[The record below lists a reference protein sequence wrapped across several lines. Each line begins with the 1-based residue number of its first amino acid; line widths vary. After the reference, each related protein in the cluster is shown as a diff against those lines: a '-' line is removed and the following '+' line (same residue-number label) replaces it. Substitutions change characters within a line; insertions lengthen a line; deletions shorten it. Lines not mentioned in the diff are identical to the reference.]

1 MLPRVRA
8 AFARWRARFG
18 PRLFDG
24 LLIVCALGASAGQIA
39 SDVDNSFPVG
49 RWAAVPVM
57 LAASAA
63 LWWRRRWPLAIT
75 AIGCVAFALANAPL
89 TLLFGLTTVA
99 VRRRDRALAISSLA
113 AYAVIVLQ
121 PVIFQNKNLVT
132 QMVGSVFVV
141 GLFLALG
148 AYVGARRDLVASLR
162 ERAARAE
169 SERELRAEQAR
180 LGERTRIAQ
189 EMHDVLAHKVSLI
202 ALHAG
207 GLELN
212 PDAGP
217 EQVERSAMLIRST
230 ARQALEDLRD
240 VLGVLRADETADG
253 AALAPQP
260 KLSDVRRLV
269 DASRAAGVSVELV
282 VEGDAVAICADEAQP
297 AAGAEATAPMS
308 EQLGRTAYRVVQ
320 EGLTNVHKHA
330 RGAAT
335 TVRLAGERGR
345 SLEVSVANVRPV
357 AAGSLLP
364 GSGAGLVGLRE
375 RVELAG
381 GTLTAGARPGGGWVL
396 TAGLP
401 WPATVPADVD
411 GVRA

>member
-18 PRLFDG
+18 PRLFDA

-39 SDVDNSFPVG
+39 GDADKSFPVG

-57 LAASAA
+57 LVASAA
-63 LWWRRRWPLAIT
+63 LWWRRRWPLAVT

-99 VRRRDRALAISSLA
+99 VRRRDRALAVSSLA

-121 PVIFQNKNLVT
+121 PVIFQDKNLIT
-132 QMVGSVFVV
+132 QMIGSFFVV

-217 EQVERSAMLIRST
+217 EQVERSALLIRST

-269 DASRAAGVSVELV
+269 DASRAAGVSVDLV
-282 VEGDAVAICADEAQP
+282 VQGDAVAICADDGQS
-297 AAGAEATAPMS
+297 AAGAEATAAMS

-335 TVRLAGERGR
+335 TVRLSGERGR
-345 SLEVSVANVRPV
+345 SLEVSVANVGPV

-381 GTLTAGARPGGGWVL
+381 GTLTAAAGPDGGWVL

-401 WPATVPADVD
+401 WPATVPADAD
-411 GVRA
+411 EVRA

>member
-8 AFARWRARFG
+8 RFARWRARFG
-18 PRLFDG
+18 PRVFDG
-24 LLIVCALGASAGQIA
+24 YLIACAVAASAGQVA
-39 SDVDNSFPVG
+39 GDGDRSFPIG
-49 RWAAVPVM
+49 RWLSIPVM
-57 LAASAA
+57 AVAAAA

-75 AIGCVAFALANAPL
+75 AIGCAAFALANAPL
-89 TLLFGLTTVA
+89 TGLFGLTTVA
-99 VRRRDRALAISSLA
+99 VRRRDRALAGSA
-113 AYAVIVLQ
+113 AAVYAVYVLQ
-121 PVIFQNKNLVT
+121 PVIFQEKSLVA
-132 QMVGSVFVV
+132 QLVGMFFVV
-141 GLFLALG
+141 GLFLILG
-148 AYVGARRDLVASLR
+148 GYVGARRDLVASLR
-162 ERAARAE
+162 ERADRAE

-217 EQVERSAMLIRST
+217 DTVERSAILIRST

-240 VLGVLRADETADG
+240 VLGVLRTDESADG
-253 AALAPQP
+253 ATLAPQP

-269 DASRAAGVSVELV
+269 DASRAAGVTVELV
-282 VEGDAVAICADEAQP
+282 VEGDAAALSDPDRAA
-297 AAGAEATAPMS
+297 AAGNTMS

-330 RGAAT
+330 RGAST
-335 TVRLAGERGR
+335 TVRVSGERGQMLR
-345 SLEVSVANVRPV
+345 VSIANIKPV
-357 AAGSLLP
+357 AVGSLLP
-364 GSGAGLVGLRE
+364 GAGAGLVGLRE

-381 GTLTAGARPGGGWVL
+381 GTLTAGAGPDGGWL
-396 TAGLP
+396 LAAELP
-401 WPATVPADVD
+401 WPATVAADVD
-411 GVRA
+411 EVRA

>member
-1 MLPRVRA
+1 MFSRA
-8 AFARWRARFG
+8 RARLAGWRARFG
-18 PRLFDG
+18 PRLFDA
-24 LLIVCALGASAGQIA
+24 LLIALSAGASIGQLV
-39 SDVDNSFPVG
+39 SDVDKSFPTG
-49 RWAAVPVM
+49 RVAAVPIM
-57 LAASAA
+57 LLATVA
-63 LWWRRRWPLAIT
+63 LWWRRRAPVAVT
-75 AIGCVAFALANAPL
+75 AIGVVAFALANAGL
-89 TLLFGLTTVA
+89 TAAFGLTTLA
-99 VRRRDRALAISSLA
+99 VQRRDRVLAVA
-113 AYAVIVLQ
+113 TATVYADMVLQ
-121 PVIFQNKNLVT
+121 PVLTQDKNLIT
-132 QMVGSVFVV
+132 QAVGSFFVV
-141 GLFLALG
+141 GLFLVLG

-162 ERAARAE
+162 ERADRAE

-212 PDAGP
+212 PDAGAD
-217 EQVERSAMLIRST
+217 QVERSAMLIRST

-240 VLGVLRADETADG
+240 VLGVLRTDESANG

-269 DASRAAGVSVELV
+269 EASRNAGVSVELV
-282 VEGDAVAICADEAQP
+282 VEGHARALTEPEPETDS
-297 AAGAEATAPMS
+297 AATIS
-308 EQLGRTAYRVVQ
+308 DNLGRTAYRVVQ

-335 TVRLAGERGR
+335 TVRVSGQRGR
-345 SLEVSVANVRPV
+345 QLHVSVANIRPV

-364 GSGAGLVGLRE
+364 GAGAGLVGLRE

-381 GTLTAGARPGGGWVL
+381 GTLTAGAGPGGGWVL
-396 TAGLP
+396 AADLP
-401 WPATVPADVD
+401 WSVAVSTEAD

>member
-8 AFARWRARFG
+8 RFARWRVRFG
-18 PRLFDG
+18 PRVFDAC
-24 LLIVCALGASAGQIA
+24 LIACALAASAGQVA
-39 SDVDNSFPVG
+39 GDGDRSFPIG
-49 RWAAVPVM
+49 RWLAIPVM
-57 LAASAA
+57 VVAAAA
-63 LWWRRRWPLAIT
+63 LWWRRRWPLAVT
-75 AIGCVAFALANAPL
+75 AIGAAAFALANAPL
-89 TLLFGLTTVA
+89 TALFGLTTLA
-99 VRRRDRALAISSLA
+99 VRRRDRVLA
-113 AYAVIVLQ
+113 AATAGVYAVFVLQ
-121 PVIFQNKNLVT
+121 PVIFQNKNLVSQPIGT
-132 QMVGSVFVV
+132 FFVV
-141 GLFLALG
+141 GLFLVLG

-169 SERELRAEQAR
+169 SERELRAEQVR

-212 PDAGP
+212 PDAGAD
-217 EQVERSAMLIRST
+217 QVERSAILIRST

-240 VLGVLRADETADG
+240 VLGVLRTDESADG

-269 DASRAAGVSVELV
+269 DASRSAGVTVELI
-282 VEGDAVAICADEAQP
+282 VEGDAMTLTDPDIETGS
-297 AAGAEATAPMS
+297 AATVS
-308 EQLGRTAYRVVQ
+308 ESLGRTAYRVVQ

-335 TVRLAGERGR
+335 TVRVSGERGKLLR
-345 SLEVSVANVRPV
+345 VSIANIRPV

-364 GSGAGLVGLRE
+364 GAGAGLVGLRE

-381 GTLTAGARPGGGWVL
+381 GTLTAGAGPDGGWVL
-396 TAGLP
+396 GAELP
-401 WPATVPADVD
+401 WPATVAADAD
-411 GVRA
+411 QVRA

>member
-1 MLPRVRA
+1 MLPRARA
-8 AFARWRARFG
+8 RIARWRARFG
-18 PRLFDG
+18 PRVFDG
-24 LLIVCALGASAGQIA
+24 FLIVCALGASAGQIA
-39 SDVDNSFPVG
+39 GDADKSFPMG
-49 RWAAVPVM
+49 RYASIPIMVIAA
-57 LAASAA
+57 AA

-75 AIGCVAFALANAPL
+75 AIGCAAFALANAPL
-89 TLLFGLTTVA
+89 TALIGLTTVA
-99 VRRRDRALAISSLA
+99 VRRRDRALALSA
-113 AYAVIVLQ
+113 GAVYAVIVLQ
-121 PVIFQNKNLVT
+121 PWIAQDKNLLG
-132 QMVGSVFVV
+132 QLVGTFFVV

-148 AYVGARRDLVASLR
+148 AYVGARRDLLASLR

-212 PDAGP
+212 PDAGA
-217 EQVERSAMLIRST
+217 EQVERSALLIRST

-269 DASRAAGVSVELV
+269 EASRAAGVTVELV
-282 VEGDAVAICADEAQP
+282 VEGDAAALCDPEPETA
-297 AAGAEATAPMS
+297 AAGAMS

-320 EGLTNVHKHA
+320 EALTNVHKHA

-335 TVRLAGERGR
+335 TVRVSGERGR
-345 SLEVSVANVRPV
+345 TLRVSVANIRPV

-381 GTLTAGARPGGGWVL
+381 GTLTAGALPDGGWML
-396 TAGLP
+396 AAGLP
-401 WPATVPADVD
+401 WPATVAADAD
-411 GVRA
+411 EVRA